1 MLCKIFTFL
10 VLMQVNNAAVTGGK
24 LLDGDALLR
33 KVGLL
38 IFSFFKYIFLS

>member
-1 MLCKIFTFL
+1 MLFKIFTFL

-33 KVGLL
+33 RVGLL
-38 IFSFFKYIFLS
+38 VLFCFS